1 MGNFMLKKLQTLYPN
16 SVSSKHK
23 PEDYFSRYH
32 WFSDESQEWVGIPKE
47 ELLDNQLAILS
58 SLFNYYQTGNQS
70 YHSSAIAHSW
80 YSFLFENGSI
90 PANENGNTYRLI
102 YFQWSSG
109 KISFSDF
116 EAALEAFFD
125 STIIII
131 WENAVRGM
139 IIETKTKH
147 PLTESD
153 FIAMN
158 ETLKTDFYIEPYFY
172 IGKFRYVN
180 EEILPVI
187 KNERALFEFGCRIL
201 SQEKVY
207 HFEKLTPRHL
217 AMHLPEVLQIM
228 IQHDIVPVFKE
239 DRELF
244 LTIKSFLNNNMNA
257 SITAKNLFIH
267 RNTLQYRLD
276 KFAEK
281 TGIPLKDFHS
291 AMTVYLACIL
301 FENEF

>member
-1 MGNFMLKKLQTLYPN
+1 MLKKLQTLYPN

-32 WFSDESQEWVGIPKE
+32 WFSDESKEWVGIPRE

-58 SLFNYYQTGNQS
+58 SLFEYYHTGNQT
-70 YHSSAIAHSW
+70 YHSTALAKSW
-80 YSFLFENGSI
+80 YSYLFENGPN
-90 PANENGNTYRLI
+90 PAIENGNSYRLI

-116 EAALEAFFD
+116 EAALEAFFE

-131 WENAVRGM
+131 WENAVKGI
-139 IIETKTKH
+139 IIEPKTKH
-147 PLTESD
+147 PLPESD

-158 ETLKTDFYIEPYFY
+158 ETLKTDFFIEPSFF
-172 IGKFRYVN
+172 IGKFRYLT
-180 EEILPVI
+180 EEFLSLIR
-187 KNERALFEFGCRIL
+187 NERALFDFACRFF

-207 HFEKLTPRHL
+207 HFEMLTPRHL
-217 AMHLPEVLQIM
+217 AMHLPEVIQKM

-244 LTIKSFLNNNMNA
+244 LTIKSFLKNNMNA

-281 TGIPLKDFHS
+281 TGIPLKDFYS
-291 AMTVYLACIL
+291 AMTVYIACIL
-301 FENEF
+301 FENEI

>member
-1 MGNFMLKKLQTLYPN
+1 MLKKLQTLYPN
-16 SVSSKHK
+16 SILSKQK

-32 WFSDESQEWVGIPKE
+32 WFSDETQEWVGIPKE

-58 SLFNYYQTGNQS
+58 SLFVYYQTGNQT
-70 YHSSAIAHSW
+70 YHSSALAHSW
-80 YSFLFENGSI
+80 YSFLFENGPI
-90 PANENGNTYRLI
+90 PAIENGASYRLI

-109 KISFSDF
+109 KISLSDF

-131 WENAVRGM
+131 WENAVKGM
-139 IIETKTKH
+139 IIEPKTKH
-147 PLTESD
+147 TLPESD
-153 FIAMN
+153 FIAMY

-172 IGKFRYVN
+172 IGKFHYITEDFLSLFR
-180 EEILPVI
+180 
-187 KNERALFEFGCRIL
+187 NERSLLEFASKFFR
-201 SQEKVY
+201 QEKVF
-207 HFEKLTPRHL
+207 HFEMLAPRFL
-217 AMHLPEVLQIM
+217 AANLPEVLQSI
-228 IQHDIVPVFKE
+228 IRHDIIPVFAE

-244 LTIKSFLNNNMNA
+244 STIKLFLKNNMNA

-276 KFAEK
+276 KFADK
-281 TGIPLKDFHS
+281 TGILLKDFYS

-301 FENEF
+301 FENEN

>member
-1 MGNFMLKKLQTLYPN
+1 MLKKIQTLYPN
-16 SVSSKHK
+16 SVLSKHK

-58 SLFNYYQTGNQS
+58 SLFNYYHTGNQT
-70 YHSSAIAHSW
+70 YHSSDLAKSW
-80 YSFLFENGSI
+80 YSFLFENGPI
-90 PANENGNTYRLI
+90 PANENGNSYRLI

-125 STIIII
+125 SNIIII
-131 WENAVRGM
+131 WENAVKGM
-139 IIETKTKH
+139 IIEPKSKH
-147 PLTESD
+147 PLPESD

-158 ETLKTDFYIEPYFY
+158 ETLKSDFFIEPFFY
-172 IGKFRYVN
+172 IGKFRYLTEDFLPLFLN
-180 EEILPVI
+180 E
-187 KNERALFEFGCRIL
+187 KALLEFACKHFR
-201 SQEKVY
+201 QEKVF
-207 HFEKLTPRHL
+207 HFEMLTPSHL
-217 AMHLPEVLQIM
+217 AINLPDVLQKM
-228 IQHDIVPVFKE
+228 IQHDIIPVFKE
-239 DRELF
+239 DRDLF
-244 LTIKSFLNNNMNA
+244 LTIKAFLKNNMNA

-281 TGIPLKDFHS
+281 TGIPLKDFYS

-301 FENEF
+301 FANEN